1 MLRNEIEEIELQ
13 NNRIKHMDEHRKD
26 IAKIGSELISF
37 NLLKN
42 EHIVAI
48 SDSDYSN
55 DADLKNVLSALDQ
68 IHFSLMQYAKYKK

>member
-1 MLRNEIEEIELQ
+1 
-13 NNRIKHMDEHRKD
+13 MDEHRKD

-55 DADLKNVLSALDQ
+55 DADLKDVLSALDQ
-68 IHFSLMQYAKYKK
+68 IHFSLM